1 MQIPRTAWNKYIEML
16 SKISGKATSLM
27 SAYITKYG
35 LPETAAQRQALLDY
49 ANSLTLKYG
58 EGAAELACE
67 MYDTLGVLEGLI
79 LPSAEPAE
87 VMDYGDVAK
96 AINGTMKHSQDTEV
110 ISSVVGRMVKQA
122 NADTMLKNA
131 KRDNAEWAWI
141 PSGDTCAFC
150 IALASRGWQPAPK
163 STHAEH
169 IHSNCDCN
177 YAIRHNPQTTVE
189 GYKPEEYLEMYQD
202 ADGSSPKAKIN
213 ALRREFYA
221 ENREKIN
228 AQKRD
233 AYEKRK
239 ERESDKAEE
248 INVD

>member
-1 MQIPRTAWNKYIEML
+1 MQIPRAAWNNYIKRL
-16 SKISGKATSLM
+16 SLVSTTASALM
-27 SAYITKYG
+27 AAYINKNG
-35 LPETAAQRQALLDY
+35 LPETSSQRKAFLDY
-49 ANSLTLKYG
+49 ANALTVKYG

-67 MYDTLGVLEGLI
+67 MYDALAALEGVLI
-79 LPSAEPAE
+79 PAAEPAE
-87 VMDYGDVAK
+87 IVGYGDVAK
-96 AINGTMKHSQDTEV
+96 AINGTLKTSQNTEI
-110 ISSVVGRMVKQA
+110 ISSIVGRMVKQA
-122 NADTMLKNA
+122 SADTMLQNA
-131 KRDNAEWAWI
+131 KRDKAEWAWI

-189 GYKPEEYLEMYQD
+189 GYKPDEYLEMYQD

-233 AYEKRK
+233 AYEKCK

-248 INVD
+248 TNVD